1 MYAEA
6 VTIHIMVLVFF
17 FCIFRQVQTLQ
28 FKEQMDVV
36 RRQMTF
42 P

>member
-6 VTIHIMVLVFF
+6 VTIHIIVLVLVFQ
-17 FCIFRQVQTLQ
+17 QVQTLQ
-28 FKEQMDVV
+28 FKEQMDAV